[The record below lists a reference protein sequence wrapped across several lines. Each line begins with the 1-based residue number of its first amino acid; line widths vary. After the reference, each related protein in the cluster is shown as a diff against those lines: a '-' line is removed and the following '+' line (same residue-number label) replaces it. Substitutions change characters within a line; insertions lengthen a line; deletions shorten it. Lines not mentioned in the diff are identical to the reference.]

1 MPAGKTLLPSEKLK
15 RLLEQRQELKLKL
28 DMLKRLQRATA
39 KQLGEIRKE
48 IAKLRRRHVA
58 RIRG

>member
-1 MPAGKTLLPSEKLK
+1 MPARKTLLPSEKLK